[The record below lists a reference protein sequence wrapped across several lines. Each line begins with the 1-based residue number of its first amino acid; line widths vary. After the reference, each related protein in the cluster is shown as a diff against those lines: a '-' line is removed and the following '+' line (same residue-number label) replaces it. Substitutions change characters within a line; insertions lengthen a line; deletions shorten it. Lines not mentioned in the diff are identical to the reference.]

1 MLFKAFKHHKHLERL
16 NLSGNALPNYDAIV

>member
-16 NLSGNALPNYDAIV
+16 DLRANALPNYDAIV